1 MIGNEIKYLEA
12 IKINR
17 NITAAAEELNI
28 SQPSLSR
35 YLKDKESEIGHE
47 LFVRDKKSGIQGLT
61 DFGKLYFDYAEQILR
76 IEERYEDARISF
88 QKGKKIIRVGMP
100 LMFSNELVDM
110 LVEIRHLNKDLE
122 IQIISDSMCQLKK
135 QASQGLLD
143 YSFVH
148 SFSKDDTRRCIHSFE
163 ITPVCSLELQEKF
176 KDKITLDEEG
186 RKHIA
191 FKELINEKFY
201 IPCKCRVVGKAAR
214 EIFREF
220 GKPENVS
227 EWDSTDFALAAS
239 QKDNGI
245 AFYGYHESQKAKHL
259 FIEKNYTCYIY
270 FEKCNKSC
278 QDIKLP

>member
-12 IKINR
+12 IKRNR
-17 NITAAAEELNI
+17 NITTAASELNI

-35 YLKDKESEIGHE
+35 YLKDKETEIGHE
-47 LFVRDKKSGIQGLT
+47 LFIRDKKSGIQGLT
-61 DFGKLYFDYAEQILR
+61 DFGKLYFDYADQILK

-88 QKGKKIIRVGMP
+88 QKGKKTIRVGMP

-110 LVEIRHLNKDLE
+110 LVQIRHLNKDVD

-135 QASQGLLD
+135 QASLGLLD
-143 YSFVH
+143 YTFIH
-148 SFSKDDTRRCIHSFE
+148 SFEKDETKRCITSFE
-163 ITPVCSLELQEKF
+163 ITPVCSIELQEKF
-176 KDKITLDEEG
+176 KDKISIDEKG

-191 FKELINEKFY
+191 FKELLNEKFY
-201 IPCKCRVVGKAAR
+201 IPCKCRVAGKAAR

-220 GKPENVS
+220 GTPENVS
-227 EWDSTDFALAAS
+227 EWDSSDFAQAAAF
-239 QKDNGI
+239 KDGGV
-245 AFYGYHESQKAKHL
+245 AFYAYHDYQKAKHL

-270 FEKCNKSC
+270 FIKCNKSC